1 MSKILEAIK
10 TAQTNVSK
18 AAVNTYGARIYDF
31 EQVCKILEDLYEVA
45 SEDGAEQT
53 QAGTITQSEI
63 DELIESIEERIDGNI
78 NKMDDTD
85 ILDEDS
91 LEVSLSGGRYSVD
104 NMDANKDFIV
114 TEAQYG
120 IDDVV
125 TGWAEKHNL
134 IVIL

>member
-53 QAGTITQSEI
+53 QVGTITQSEI

-78 NKMDDTD
+78 NKMDETD

-91 LEVSLSGGRYSVD
+91 IEISLSGGRYSVD
-104 NMDANKDFIV
+104 NMDANKDFII

-125 TGWAEKHNL
+125 TSWAEKNKL

>member
-18 AAVNTYGARIYDF
+18 AAVTTYGSRIYDF

-45 SEDGAEQT
+45 SEDGADI
-53 QAGTITQSEI
+53 AGGTITQEKI
-63 DELIESIEERIDGNI
+63 DELVQSIEERIDGNI
-78 NKMDDTD
+78 NKIDHSD
-85 ILDEDS
+85 IVDEDS
-91 LEVSLSGGRYSVD
+91 LELTLSSGRYTVD
-104 NMDANKDFIV
+104 NMDVNTDLIV

-125 TGWAEKHNL
+125 TGWALTNNL
-134 IVIL
+134 IAE